1 MTTLFRSE
9 ETCIVC
15 KKKSHHN
22 LVCTTTAFGSRDLDL
37 RPPSMERENIGYLVQ
52 RCPECGYCAS
62 ELNPESVE
70 EMGWAEKNDFIF
82 KVSNV
87 VNSDEYK
94 IQLNHADY
102 SELANSFLCKALVE
116 IKTEELIEAYWSTAN
131 AAWACDDDLNQD
143 SAIACRTKALK
154 IIDKIHENDQKV
166 LEEDDDEILQI
177 DLLRRSKQFDKAKT
191 LIDKFRP
198 ETSNEIILK
207 ILDFH
212 EELIKKGDDSCYTIG
227 GATGEGF

>member
-15 KKKSHHN
+15 KKKSHHEV
-22 LVCTTTAFGSRDLDL
+22 VCTTTAFGSRDLDL
-37 RPPSMERENIGYLVQ
+37 RPPSMERENIGCLVQ

-70 EMGWAEKNDFIF
+70 EMDWAKKNDFIF
-82 KVSNV
+82 KVSTV
-87 VNSDEYK
+87 VDSDNYK
-94 IQLNHADY
+94 DQLNHPDY
-102 SELANSFLCKALVE
+102 PDLANSFLCKALVE
-116 IKTEELIEAYWSTAN
+116 IKTEELIEAFWSTAN
-131 AAWACDDDLNQD
+131 AAWACDDDLNQA
-143 SAIACRTKALK
+143 SAIVCRMKALE
-154 IIDKIHENDQKV
+154 IIDEIHENDQKI

-177 DLLRRSKQFDKAKT
+177 DLMRRSKQFDKAKK
-191 LIDKFRP
+191 LIVHFRP
-198 ETSNEIILK
+198 ETDNEIILK

-212 EELIKKGDDSCYTIG
+212 EDLIKKSDDSCHTIE